1 MEQKQLDEIE
11 NDSYF
16 GEEFVEEDLPGD
28 KDEDFLG
35 EKSKSKKTERKEKEV
50 KKTAMKK
57 TKSAKKNDYP
67 VYNSKTES
75 KAEKPAVKEEIKI
88 TPAHEPKVV
97 ETSSP
102 VNPWADDESS
112 GEGMFTKVS
121 TWKVIAGILLVLVI
135 FSIYTEGFGVKNSN
149 GTELTLSEAEDKVLT
164 YVNNNLLQ
172 APFVATVEK
181 SAAVGDLYK
190 ITLSVAG
197 QSVDSYLTKDGN
209 LFFPQG
215 FDLSSDASAGANGRA
230 TTGGATEL
238 KEISI
243 DDDAMKGNP
252 NAKVTI
258 VEFSDYECPFC
269 GKYFRETAPQIMK
282 DYVDTGNVKY
292 VFRDSPLDFHQK
304 AQKAAEAAECAGEQG
319 KYWEMHD
326 YLFQNQDYLGVE
338 NLKGYAKDLKLDTSK
353 FNDCLDKSKMAEEVS
368 KDLADAQKYG
378 VSGTP
383 AFFINGKLISGAQPY
398 GTFKAEIEAA
408 LAAAKNIEMVKE
420 EEVKP
425 VAVEDKPA
433 ATKPKP
439 AETKPTETKS
449 TETVPAPSTETATE
463 TKQVTDIKLIPLTA
477 KKWMFGP
484 NKIVVKKGNVIQLS
498 IIPVGIE
505 FTFALPG
512 YNIEKVINKVTTI
525 EFTAN
530 KVGNFEFKCKS
541 CEDWRGMSGTLIVE

>member
-16 GEEFVEEDLPGD
+16 GEEFVEEDLPED
-28 KDEDFLG
+28 KDEDFLE
-35 EKSKSKKTERKEKEV
+35 EKSKPKKAEHKEKEV

-57 TKSAKKNDYP
+57 TKPVKKSDSSF
-67 VYNSKTES
+67 YNSKIES

-102 VNPWADDESS
+102 VNPWADDDSSES
-112 GEGMFTKVS
+112 GMFTKVS

-149 GTELTLSEAEDKVLT
+149 GTELTLSEAEDKALT

-197 QSVDSYLTKDGN
+197 QSVDSYLTKDGK

-215 FDLSSDASAGANGRA
+215 FDLSASASSGA
-230 TTGGATEL
+230 TGGATEL

-243 DDDAMKGNP
+243 DDDAVKGNP
-252 NAKVTI
+252 QAKVTI
-258 VEFSDYECPFC
+258 VEFSDFECPFC
-269 GKYFRETAPQIMK
+269 GKYYRETEFQIMK
-282 DYVDTGNVKY
+282 DYVDTGKVRY
-292 VFRDSPLDFHQK
+292 VFRDSPLDFHK
-304 AQKAAEAAECAGEQG
+304 SAQKAAEAAECAGEQG

-326 YLFQNQDYLGVE
+326 YLFQNQDYLAVE
-338 NLKGYAKDLKLDTSK
+338 NLKGYAKDLKLDTTK
-353 FNDCLDKSKMAEEVS
+353 FNDCLDKSKMAEEVK
-368 KDLADAQKYG
+368 KDLADSQKYG

-408 LAAAKNIEMVKE
+408 LAAVKNAEAVKE

-425 VAVEDKPA
+425 AVVENKPA
-433 ATKPKP
+433 ATEP
-439 AETKPTETKS
+439 KPTETKPA
-449 TETVPAPSTETATE
+449 ETVPAPSTEAAAE
-463 TKQVTDIKLIPLTA
+463 TKTVTDVKMIPLTA

-484 NKIVVKKGNVIQLS
+484 NKIVVKKGNVVQLS

-512 YNIEKVINKVTTI
+512 YNIEKVISKATTV

>member
-16 GEEFVEEDLPGD
+16 GEEFVEEDLPED
-28 KDEDFLG
+28 KDEDLLE
-35 EKSKSKKTERKEKEV
+35 EKGKSKKTERKEKEV

-57 TKSAKKNDYP
+57 TKSTKKNDYP

-88 TPAHEPKVV
+88 TPALEPKVV

-102 VNPWADDESS
+102 INPWADDDESS
-112 GEGMFTKVS
+112 GEGTFTKVS
-121 TWKVIAGILLVLVI
+121 TWKVIAGILLVLII

-149 GTELTLSEAEDKVLT
+149 GTELTLSEAEDKALT
-164 YVNNNLLQ
+164 YVNTNLLQ

-215 FDLSSDASAGANGRA
+215 FDLSASVSTG
-230 TTGGATEL
+230 TTNRATEL
-238 KEISI
+238 KEVSI
-243 DDDAMKGNP
+243 DDDAVKGNP

-258 VEFSDYECPFC
+258 VEFSDFECPFC

-282 DYVDTGNVKY
+282 DYVDTGTVKY
-292 VFRDSPLDFHQK
+292 VFRDSPLDFHK
-304 AQKAAEAAECAGEQG
+304 NAQKAAEAAECAGEQG

-326 YLFQNQDYLGVE
+326 YLFQNQDYLAVE
-338 NLKGYAKDLKLDTSK
+338 NLKGYAKDLKLDTAK

-398 GTFKAEIEAA
+398 NVFKAEIEAA
-408 LAAAKNIEMVKE
+408 LAAAKNTETVKE

-425 VAVEDKPA
+425 AVVENKPA
-433 ATKPKP
+433 ATETKP
-439 AETKPTETKS
+439 AETKPIETKP
-449 TETVPAPSTETATE
+449 TETVPAPSTEAVTE
-463 TKQVTDIKLIPLTA
+463 TKTVTEVKMIPLTA

-484 NKIVVKKGNVIQLS
+484 NKIVVKKGTVVQLS

-512 YNIEKVINKVTTI
+512 YNIEKVINKVTTF

>member
-16 GEEFVEEDLPGD
+16 GEEFVEEDLPED
-28 KDEDFLG
+28 KDEDFLE
-35 EKSKSKKTERKEKEV
+35 EKGKSKKAERKEKEV

-75 KAEKPAVKEEIKI
+75 KVEKPAVKEEIKI

-102 VNPWADDESS
+102 VNPWADDDESS

-135 FSIYTEGFGVKNSN
+135 FSIYTEGFGVQNSN
-149 GTELTLSEAEDKVLT
+149 GTELTLSEAEDKALT

-190 ITLSVAG
+190 ITLAVAG

-215 FDLSSDASAGANGRA
+215 FDLSASALTG
-230 TTGGATEL
+230 TTGGAVEL
-238 KEISI
+238 KEVSI
-243 DDDAMKGNP
+243 DDDAVKGNP
-252 NAKVTI
+252 EAKVTI
-258 VEFSDYECPFC
+258 VEFSDFECPFC
-269 GKYFRETAPQIMK
+269 GKYFQETAPQIMK
-282 DYVDTGNVKY
+282 DYVDTGKVRY

-326 YLFQNQDYLGVE
+326 YLFQNQDYLAVE
-338 NLKGYAKDLKLDTSK
+338 NLKGYAKDLKLDTAK
-353 FNDCLDKSKMAEEVS
+353 FNDCLDKGKMAEEVK

-398 GTFKAEIEAA
+398 GTFKVEIEAA
-408 LAAAKNIEMVKE
+408 LAAAKNTETVKA

-425 VAVEDKPA
+425 AVVENKPA
-433 ATKPKP
+433 ATEPKP
-439 AETKPTETKS
+439 AETKPTETIPALS
-449 TETVPAPSTETATE
+449 TEAATDTKTVTEV
-463 TKQVTDIKLIPLTA
+463 KMIPLTA

-484 NKIVVKKGNVIQLS
+484 NKIVVKKGDIIQLS

-512 YNIEKVINKVTTI
+512 YNIEKVINKATTF